1 MSCNCSCTCQGTWQV
16 PAISLPIDSMTFNGG
31 SDLHCAQSPIPR
43 HQLACNMPSHSRG
56 KRSLESLD
64 EINHLTDF
72 EVWSMISVIAALF
85 IFCLMFAMIALRN
98 HRLVKKLKKGQ
109 PRSV

>member
-56 KRSLESLD
+56 KRGLEPLD
-64 EINHLTDF
+64 EIYRFTNF
-72 EVWSMISVIAALF
+72 EVWSIISLIAVLF
-85 IFCLMFAMIALRN
+85 ILCLIFAMLALRN
-98 HRLVKKLKKGQ
+98 HRLVKKLKMQ
-109 PRSV
+109 NDQFI